1 MLRTQDCF
9 PVPALGAREELNKHS
24 AVSTQ
29 PSAKPKPKTLHSELA
44 GWNRA
49 REEPYEARMRPRT
62 RTGRKLPLAELEAL
76 PCALLSVL
84 LALFTPGVAADHSL
98 GLELFAQF
106 DIELHQS
113 ASNAKLH
120 GIGLAIHAA
129 ARHIRDHVKR

>member
-9 PVPALGAREELNKHS
+9 PVPALGAREELKHAFS
-24 AVSTQ
+24 RQHQ

-44 GWNRA
+44 GWKRA
-49 REEPYEARMRPRT
+49 REEPYEAPMQPRT
-62 RTGRKLPLAELEAL
+62 RIGRKLPLAELEAL

-84 LALFTPGVAADHSL
+84 LALFTAGVAADHSL

-113 ASNAKLH
+113 ARNAKLH
-120 GIGLAIHAA
+120 GI
-129 ARHIRDHVKR
+129 